1 MIFRRPTTAGGP
13 SGPADGATLSG
24 IIPDVDPSASI
35 ADDARIRLRAGL
47 ISLVVSV
54 VLLGAKYGAYRLTGS
69 TAILSDALESIV
81 NVVAAVFALGGLV
94 FAGRPADRNH
104 PYGHGKIEFFSA
116 AFEGGLIAFAAV
128 LIIYEVV
135 QSLIRG
141 VEVQQLEAGLAIV
154 LAAGLVNLLLGVFL
168 VRTGRRH
175 SSLTLVA
182 DGQHVLSD
190 FWTSIGIVAG
200 LILVRV
206 TGLAWL
212 DPVVAA
218 LVALNLMWTG
228 VRLVRQAAGGLLD
241 EEDTP
246 LLGRLLAILQ
256 SHVGQGVIR
265 VHHLR
270 AIRAGRFHH
279 VDAHLVV
286 PEFWSVDRAHE
297 LAETLAARVIKAL
310 GVEGELVFHT
320 DPCHRIYC
328 ACATSTTAPC
338 GASPSAAARASP
350 WKRPSSQTCRA
361 DRIPRGARPLSPAS
375 NLRDS
380 VPWECSRLERPVLPA
395 IAERI
400 DQGGTRCPGPAESGS
415 PCSRSS
421 PRWPSP
427 GRRPGPS
434 RGSPTSS

>member
-1 MIFRRPTTAGGP
+1 MEPP
-13 SGPADGATLSG
+13 
-24 IIPDVDPSASI
+24 VAS
-35 ADDARIRLRAGL
+35 ADDASVRLRAGL
-47 ISLVVSV
+47 ISLAVSV
-54 VLLGAKYGAYRLTGS
+54 VLLGAKYVAYRLTGS

-81 NVVAAVFALGGLV
+81 NVVAAVFALGGLL

-135 QSLIRG
+135 LSLLRG
-141 VEVQQLEAGLAIV
+141 VEVRQLEAGLVIV
-154 LAAGLVNLLLGVFL
+154 LGAGLVNLLLGVFL

-228 VRLVRQAAGGLLD
+228 ARLVRQAAGGLLD
-241 EEDTP
+241 EEDTA
-246 LLGRLLAILQ
+246 LLDRLLAVLQ

-297 LAETLAARVIKAL
+297 LAETLAARVIKEL
-310 GVEGELVFHT
+310 GVEGELAFHT

-328 ACATSTTAPC
+328 AMCDLDDCPVRREPFR
-338 GASPSAAARASP
+338 G
-350 WKRPSSQTCRA
+350 RPSLT
-361 DRIPRGARPLSPAS
+361 
-375 NLRDS
+375 
-380 VPWECSRLERPVLPA
+380 LEEAVQPDMPH
-395 IAERI
+395 
-400 DQGGTRCPGPAESGS
+400 
-415 PCSRSS
+415 
-421 PRWPSP
+421 
-427 GRRPGPS
+427 
-434 RGSPTSS
+434 

>member
-1 MIFRRPTTAGGP
+1 MIQGMDRPP
-13 SGPADGATLSG
+13 VPA
-24 IIPDVDPSASI
+24 
-35 ADDARIRLRAGL
+35 ADDSRIRLRAGA

-54 VLLGAKYGAYRLTGS
+54 VLLGAKYAAYRLTGS

-81 NVVAAVFALGGLV
+81 NVVAALFALGGLV

-128 LIIYEVV
+128 VIIYEVV

-141 VEVQQLEAGLAIV
+141 GEVRQIEAGLGIV
-154 LAAGLVNLLLGVFL
+154 VGAGLANLLLGLFL
-168 VRTGRRH
+168 VRTGRAH
-175 SSLTLVA
+175 ASLTLVA

-190 FWTSIGIVAG
+190 FWTSAGVVAG
-200 LILVRV
+200 LLLVRV

-212 DPVVAA
+212 DPVVAG

-228 VRLVRQAAGGLLD
+228 FRLVRHAAGGLLD

-246 LLGRLLAILQ
+246 LLDRLLAALQ
-256 SHVGQGVIR
+256 RHVGQGVIR

-286 PEFWSVDRAHE
+286 PEFWSVDHAHE
-297 LAETLAARVIKAL
+297 LAESLAAEVIAEL

-328 ACATSTTAPC
+328 AMCDLEGCPVRRE
-338 GASPSAAARASP
+338 PFR
-350 WKRPSSQTCRA
+350 
-361 DRIPRGARPLSPAS
+361 
-375 NLRDS
+375 
-380 VPWECSRLERPVLPA
+380 ERPALTLEEAVQPDMPLTPA
-395 IAERI
+395 TVTVRTAAP
-400 DQGGTRCPGPAESGS
+400 GGGGPTES
-415 PCSRSS
+415 
-421 PRWPSP
+421 
-427 GRRPGPS
+427 
-434 RGSPTSS
+434 

>member
-1 MIFRRPTTAGGP
+1 MEPP
-13 SGPADGATLSG
+13 
-24 IIPDVDPSASI
+24 VSI
-35 ADDARIRLRAGL
+35 ADDVSIRSRAGL
-47 ISLVVSV
+47 ISLVVSM
-54 VLLGAKYGAYRLTGS
+54 VLLGAKYAAYWLTGS
-69 TAILSDALESIV
+69 TAILADALESIV
-81 NVVAAVFALGGLV
+81 NVVAAAFALGSLV

-128 LIIYEVV
+128 LIVYEVA

-141 VEVQQLEAGLAIV
+141 VEVRQIEAGLVIV
-154 LAAGLVNLLLGVFL
+154 LVAGVVNLLLGVFL

-175 SSLTLVA
+175 RSFTLVA

-200 LILVRV
+200 LVLVRA

-228 VRLVRQAAGGLLD
+228 VRLLRQAAGGLLD
-241 EEDTP
+241 EEDTA
-246 LLGRLLAILQ
+246 LLGRLIEVLRP
-256 SHVGQGVIR
+256 HVGQGVIR

-297 LAETLAARVIKAL
+297 LAETLAARVVKEL

-328 ACATSTTAPC
+328 AMCDLDDCPVRREAF
-338 GASPSAAARASP
+338 R
-350 WKRPSSQTCRA
+350 
-361 DRIPRGARPLSPAS
+361 
-375 NLRDS
+375 
-380 VPWECSRLERPVLPA
+380 ERPALTLDEAVQP
-395 IAERI
+395 
-400 DQGGTRCPGPAESGS
+400 DM
-415 PCSRSS
+415 
-421 PRWPSP
+421 PR
-427 GRRPGPS
+427 
-434 RGSPTSS
+434 